1 MQLGGRVIFAV
12 LLSAQTLVPQFLA
25 QGDLT
30 ANAKQPWYRLVDM
43 GTFGGPVSMVFGGA
57 GNLNQQQTLVTSCAD
72 TSLLDPNWPNT
83 NPFFGDDAYVQHAF
97 RTRRGSLHDL
107 GALPAGTSSCGQA
120 INSGGVVAGFST
132 NGEIDPLTGFAQI
145 HAVRWQ
151 GENILDLGTLGG
163 NESYAN
169 FINDRGQITG
179 GALNAIPDPFTSELF
194 IGATQVHAFLWE
206 HGAMQDLGTLGGPD
220 SSGYYLNERGEIAG
234 QSFTNDVP
242 NETTGIPTL
251 DPFLWRNGRMLD
263 LGSFG
268 GTFGVPDALNNQR
281 ASCGRLN
288 SGWRRG
294 ISSLPLGKGDNKR
307 SRHIWRELWGS
318 VRDQR

>member
-83 NPFFGDDAYVQHAF
+83 NPFFGDDPYVQHAF

-179 GALNAIPDPFTSELF
+179 GALNAIQIHSLVSFLSALRRYTRSCGSTVLCKIWGHLEVPIAAGTTSTS
-194 IGATQVHAFLWE
+194 AARS
-206 HGAMQDLGTLGGPD
+206 PD
-220 SSGYYLNERGEIAG
+220 SPS
-234 QSFTNDVP
+234 QMTF
-242 NETTGIPTL
+242 
-251 DPFLWRNGRMLD
+251 RMKRRA
-263 LGSFG
+263 SRHWIRSYG
-268 GTFGVPDALNNQR
+268 GTDA
-281 ASCGRLN
+281 C
-288 SGWRRG
+288 WT
-294 ISSLPLGKGDNKR
+294 
-307 SRHIWRELWGS
+307 
-318 VRDQR
+318 